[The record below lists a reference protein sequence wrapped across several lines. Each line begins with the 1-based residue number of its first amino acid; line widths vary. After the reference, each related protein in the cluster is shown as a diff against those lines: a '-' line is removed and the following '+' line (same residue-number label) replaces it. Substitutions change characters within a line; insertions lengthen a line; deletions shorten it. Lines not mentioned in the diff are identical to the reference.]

1 MGTLNCKNCNCRNHN
16 NNNDNERSDADGNG
30 DDAKCNEIGEM
41 SFPLHQCN
49 KANNQCQWEITT
61 KSNNQMDSHCNEKT
75 QMKEEVNIFKNN
87 YGGRNIQSISN
98 NMDSHVTDVNDNGEC
113 NKVGCSRHHVNRKD
127 MYSNQSD
134 VFLGMEVNDD
144 DNNYNYN
151 FGNKDI
157 NNHLN
162 INSGG
167 SNNINSNS
175 NNGLL
180 SQKQNEIK
188 TEREDELCYSN
199 INLDNNININSNCD
213 DIVSGTTSNMN
224 IYPPH
229 TECITTSNNNN
240 NNNNNTNSLND
251 LLTPS
256 SETKNNI
263 QLTLQENKIQFGID
277 RNDLS
282 LEERKLMDEAQN
294 NLNQF
299 YPPEKK
305 EENLLQKKLSKIEL
319 ISFIPQSKL
328 ETLTNTNEVF
338 FHGELKK
345 LVNYEISAYKPQL
358 YSSRFCTLTNISFYY
373 YKSKETYLRKQK
385 PLCVV
390 PLTQITKVS
399 FAKIKKTSKKID
411 HLIICNKL
419 GIIKNNKKE
428 MERCK
433 LFQDL
438 DINSCMT
445 SSSESGE
452 SLIVFTSEIE
462 ETLFKWFIVLNYL
475 LNKIKEQSNNV

>member
-1 MGTLNCKNCNCRNHN
+1 MGTLNCKNCNCKNQNN
-16 NNNDNERSDADGNG
+16 NNNDNDNERNDLDGDGN
-30 DDAKCNEIGEM
+30 AKCNEIGEM
-41 SFPLHQCN
+41 RFPQQQS
-49 KANNQCQWEITT
+49 KTSQFQWEITT
-61 KSNNQMDSHCNEKT
+61 KSNNQLECHYNNEQQQTKDG
-75 QMKEEVNIFKNN
+75 VNMFITN
-87 YGGRNIQSISN
+87 YGGTNIQSN
-98 NMDSHVTDVNDNGEC
+98 HNMDSPVTEVNDVGDS
-113 NKVGCSRHHVNRKD
+113 NKVACKHANRKD
-127 MYSNQSD
+127 IYSNQSD
-134 VFLGMEVNDD
+134 VLLGMEVNDD
-144 DNNYNYN
+144 DNYNLA
-151 FGNKDI
+151 NKDI
-157 NNHLN
+157 EHHVN
-162 INSGG
+162 INSA
-167 SNNINSNS
+167 SNCNNSNA
-175 NNGLL
+175 LF
-180 SQKQNEIK
+180 QKQNEIK
-188 TEREDELCYSN
+188 TEREDDLCYSN
-199 INLDNNININSNCD
+199 INLNNNININSNCD
-213 DIVSGTTSNMN
+213 DLVSGTTSNMN
-224 IYPPH
+224 IYPPN
-229 TECITTSNNNN
+229 TECNG
-240 NNNNNTNSLND
+240 NNNNNTNSLNE

-263 QLTLQENKIQFGID
+263 QMSLQENKIQFGID

-305 EENLLQKKLSKIEL
+305 EEHLLQKKLSKIEL

-345 LVNYEISAYKPQL
+345 LINYEISAYKPQL
-358 YSSRFCTLTNISFYY
+358 YSSRFCTLTNLSFYY

-428 MERCK
+428 IERCK

-438 DINSCMT
+438 DLNTCMT
-445 SSSESGE
+445 SASESGE

>member
-240 NNNNNTNSLND
+240 NNNNNNTNSLND

-299 YPPEKK
+299 YPPEK
-305 EENLLQKKLSKIEL
+305 IGRAH
-319 ISFIPQSKL
+319 
-328 ETLTNTNEVF
+328 V
-338 FHGELKK
+338 
-345 LVNYEISAYKPQL
+345 
-358 YSSRFCTLTNISFYY
+358 
-373 YKSKETYLRKQK
+373 
-385 PLCVV
+385 
-390 PLTQITKVS
+390 
-399 FAKIKKTSKKID
+399 
-411 HLIICNKL
+411 
-419 GIIKNNKKE
+419 
-428 MERCK
+428 
-433 LFQDL
+433 
-438 DINSCMT
+438 
-445 SSSESGE
+445 
-452 SLIVFTSEIE
+452 
-462 ETLFKWFIVLNYL
+462 
-475 LNKIKEQSNNV
+475 